1 MWRRPYLPI
10 RFQISTSGSTGLN
23 FRVRDEN
30 GWVLLSIFTIH
41 GIITDFTDIIKC
53 FTQLFLRGVFST
65 ITAAYLIEKT

>member
-30 GWVLLSIFTIH
+30 GWFPCDM
-41 GIITDFTDIIKC
+41 ITTS
-53 FTQLFLRGVFST
+53 G
-65 ITAAYLIEKT
+65 